1 MSLEIS
7 EKTRQRS
14 VQQAVHDLKTDAS
27 LLIRQEIALAKAE
40 VQEKITAAAKQAAFF
55 AGAGMLG
62 YTGLLLL
69 LAALVL
75 GLIAIG
81 VVAWLAALSVALVIF
96 LGAFVLVQRARSVSN
111 KPEDHA

>member
-7 EKTRQRS
+7 EKTKQRS

-27 LLIRQEIALAKAE
+27 LLIRQEIALAKAQA
-40 VQEKITAAAKQAAFF
+40 QEKVTAVGRQAAFF
-55 AGAGMLG
+55 AGAGVLG

-81 VVAWLAALSVALVIF
+81 VVAWLAALSVAIVIF
-96 LGAFVLVQRARSVSN
+96 LAAFVLIQRGRSVTA
-111 KPEDHA
+111 KPEDDA

>member
-7 EKTRQRS
+7 EKTRERS
-14 VQQAVHDLKTDAS
+14 VQQAVHDLKSDAS

-40 VQEKITAAAKQAAFF
+40 VKEKVSAVAKQAAFF
-55 AGAGMLG
+55 AGAGVLG
-62 YTGLLLL
+62 YTGLLVL

-81 VVAWLAALSVALVIF
+81 VVAWLAALSVAIVIF
-96 LGAFVLVQRARSVSN
+96 LGAFILVRRARNVGK
-111 KPEDHA
+111 KPKESA